1 MLEKIVAAVEA
12 RLPEVIA
19 RADEY
24 RAAAGSERRS
34 FSEALSRPGVSVI
47 AEIKRCSPSR
57 GTLNADLDPAR
68 LATMYEQGGA
78 AAISVL
84 TERDHFSGS
93 PEDLRRVRGTVGL
106 PVLRKD
112 FVLHPAQ
119 VWESAA
125 MGADAVLLIVAI
137 LDDST
142 LRELME
148 ESTAAGLPTLVEVHS
163 EEEAERALGSAAPI
177 IGVNNRDLTT
187 FEVDLATAEDL
198 AGFIGVRALR
208 VAESG
213 IHTPDDVARMAEA
226 GYDAVLVGESLV
238 RTDDPADL
246 VSRFVAAGA

>member
-1 MLEKIVAAVEA
+1 MLEKIVTAVEA

-19 RADEY
+19 RFDEY
-24 RAAAGSERRS
+24 RAAVQQERRS
-34 FSEALSRPGVSVI
+34 FSESLSRPGVSVI
-47 AEIKRCSPSR
+47 AEIKRRSPSR

-68 LATMYEQGGA
+68 LATLYEQGGA

-84 TERDHFSGS
+84 TERDYFSGS
-93 PEDLRRVRGTVGL
+93 PEDLRRVRRTVGL

-142 LRELME
+142 LSELIE
-148 ESTAAGLPTLVEVHS
+148 ESRTAGLATLVEVHS
-163 EEEAERALGSAAPI
+163 EEEAERALRSAAPI

-187 FEVDLATAEDL
+187 FEVDLATAETL
-198 AGFIGVRALR
+198 ADCIGARALR

-213 IHTPDDVARMAEA
+213 IHTPDDVARMAQA

-238 RTDDPADL
+238 RADDPTDL
-246 VSRFVAAGA
+246 VYRFVAAGA